1 MAQTYKDLQD
11 VIKIEYYSF
20 AAAASSIT
28 ELGKN
33 EEDILADSFL
43 EQRLISYNIGKTF
56 ELLHQ
61 DPQAGRSQTPS
72 DYC

>member
-1 MAQTYKDLQD
+1 MAQAYKDLQD

-20 AAAASSIT
+20 AVAASSIT
-28 ELGKN
+28 KLGKN
-33 EEDILADSFL
+33 EKDILADCFL
-43 EQRLISYNIGKTF
+43 EQGLISYNSGQIF